1 MTSKYYAVYPVYGK
15 DNNGHFI
22 LGVSK
27 ALSDKRYYHGEVV
40 NEAFT
45 KVNSHNFIIIDWK
58 HYQVKYCVNGYESRW
73 QRFKVN
79 EFWSLFRFS
88 TPCEDWEIEAYGHIR

>member
-1 MTSKYYAVYPVYGK
+1 MTGKYYAVYPVYGEDK
-15 DNNGHFI
+15 GRFI

-27 ALSDKRYYHGEVV
+27 ALSNKRYYHGEVI

-58 HYQVKYCVNGYESRW
+58 HYQIKYHVNGYESKW
-73 QRFKVN
+73 KQFKSS
-79 EFWSLFRFS
+79 EFWNHFRFS